1 MELQVPH
8 SICAEVSKES
18 ILRGQAAR
26 DRRNIED
33 IVQLEK
39 DKDSRSRGVPGPC
52 AYAGRDTSE
61 GGSVELHG
69 IPKGK
74 EQSNDLREVPR
85 TAL

>member
-8 SICAEVSKES
+8 SICPKVSQEGV
-18 ILRGQAAR
+18 LWRETAR

-33 IVQLEK
+33 AVQLEE

-52 AYAGRDTSE
+52 AYAGRDTAE
-61 GGSVELHG
+61 GGGVELHG

-74 EQSNDLREVPR
+74 E
-85 TAL
+85 

>member
-1 MELQVPH
+1 M
-8 SICAEVSKES
+8 
-18 ILRGQAAR
+18 
-26 DRRNIED
+26 
-33 IVQLEK
+33 EK
-39 DKDSRSRGVPGPC
+39 DKDSGSRGVPGPC